1 MVERL
6 LFIGLFSHADDE
18 GRIEGDPALLRS
30 TIFPRDEIS
39 LKRMSDHLDGLDS
52 HGFIRRYTAAG
63 EPYIEVTNWARH
75 QKVDR
80 ASASSIPAY
89 TDRDSIGER
98 S

>member
-1 MVERL
+1 MHERL
-6 LFIGLFSHADDE
+6 LFIGLFSHADDV

-39 LKRMSDHLDGLDS
+39 IKKMGDWLAGLEA
-52 HGFIRRYTAAG
+52 HGFIRRYTATG
-63 EPYIEVTNWARH
+63 EPYVEITNWSKH

-80 ASASSIPAY
+80 PSPSSIPSY
-89 TDRDSIGER
+89 DDRDLIGIA